1 MRKVMLAA
9 LILMATS
16 AYAQLPL
23 NLQFLD
29 KLEAKAKSKTRMD
42 MDEAMLKSATG
53 VLNDQKA
60 GEAAAKKATE
70 GLKGF
75 FLRSY
80 EFDKAG
86 LYKLDD
92 LKPLRD
98 QLKAPD
104 WVSMIQS
111 SENDELVEIWIHRTR
126 GEADGMLLIAAEPK
140 ELTVIYAIGVK
151 DVSELSKAG
160 RQLGNININ

>member
-1 MRKVMLAA
+1 MLAA

-23 NLQFLD
+23 NLQSLD

-42 MDEAMLKSATG
+42 LDESMVKSATG
-53 VLNDQKA
+53 ALNEQKA
-60 GEAAAKKATE
+60 DEAAVKKVTE

-75 FLRSY
+75 FLRAY
-80 EFDKAG
+80 EFDKEKQ
-86 LYKLDD
+86 YTLDD
-92 LKPLRD
+92 LKPIRD

-104 WVSMIQS
+104 WVSMIQT
-111 SENDELVEIWIHRTR
+111 SEDDELVEIWIHRTK
-126 GEADGMLLIAAEPK
+126 GEADGMLLIAAESD
-140 ELTVIYAIGVK
+140 ELVIIYAIGVK
-151 DVSELSKAG
+151 DVSQLTNVG